1 MSRRPSSVADPY
13 AAGHDIL
20 EVQEFRVD
28 GRFVLKHIKPGPG
41 DLAAC
46 QHARQ
51 RFLVDDFTAAG
62 IDDMGIN
69 SFTSLRRR
77 SESRWKVAAC
87 AGN

>member
-1 MSRRPSSVADPY
+1 MRQE
-13 AAGHDIL
+13 HDIL

-62 IDDMGIN
+62 IDDIGMWFHEFEATLGKQMEG
-69 SFTSLRRR
+69 RGRVR
-77 SESRWKVAAC
+77 APGSR
-87 AGN
+87 